1 MERLGVLIISSLNF
15 IKPAESAAT
24 KTQRREAEH
33 QAKVSL
39 NVPAPL
45 SQSVL
50 RLRRIRV
57 GILRQKYRIDP
68 IYRRGRPDY
77 LPVGHA
83 KKFRWKLTADPF
95 RFRQGSAKE
104 V

>member
-1 MERLGVLIISSLNF
+1 MERLGVLIISPLNF

-45 SQSVL
+45 SQSVP

-57 GILRQKYRIDP
+57 GILKQKYRIDL
-68 IYRRGRPDY
+68 IYCYGRPDY
-77 LPVGHA
+77 VPAIWIITPIA
-83 KKFRWKLTADPF
+83 KLAPEPF
-95 RFRQGSAKE
+95 RLRQGSAKE